1 VARTIALLLDTHAV
15 CSSGKYRGHAA
26 CACAVH
32 TCARSMAVRG
42 THSII
47 ELFDGTLADERHH
60 PTHASRSHTSSLPT
74 VHRATV
80 ATFGTREV
88 AVMPVIKEGEMVKRA
103 IGRKKKAHGELV
115 CWRARLS
122 INTPT
127 SSHSSVP
134 QHPHL
139 VSLLSFGVAEPSQ
152 ISSPCHTSLHSFG
165 AAELRQISSSPCCVA
180 VLV

>member
-1 VARTIALLLDTHAV
+1 MCIRSPHMRSFNGCTWHTLHHRTL
-15 CSSGKYRGHAA
+15 
-26 CACAVH
+26 
-32 TCARSMAVRG
+32 
-42 THSII
+42 
-47 ELFDGTLADERHH
+47 LADERHH
-60 PTHASRSHTSSLPT
+60 PTHASRFHASSLPT

-115 CWRARLS
+115 CWRACLS

-139 VSLLSFGVAEPSQ
+139 VSLLSFGVAQPSQ
-152 ISSPCHTSLHSFG
+152 ISSPCHTSLLSFG
-165 AAELRQISSSPCCVA
+165 AAELRQISSSPCYVA